1 MDCATLKRG
10 PSGQCGAVDQRLHVT
25 LGMVALRPGLTSALR
40 AVAFGAA
47 LCCFAQIVATA
58 VTKSAAGLLA
68 LV

>member
-1 MDCATLKRG
+1 
-10 PSGQCGAVDQRLHVT
+10 
-25 LGMVALRPGLTSALR
+25 MVALRPGQTSALR

-68 LV
+68 LA